1 MSARLKGWQDP
12 SEHSPQSGKPIL
24 LYVEDKETGRRYQT
38 TGIYFAH
45 FIPAGDVEYTEVS
58 DNADFEQDEIQPGY
72 YYADEVDLY
81 IYSLFS
87 IDVALLYW
95 SYLPNNPTLI

>member
-12 SEHSPQSGKPIL
+12 SEHSPVSGKPIL
-24 LYVEDKETGRRYQT
+24 LFVEDKETGRRYQT

-45 FIPAGDVEYTEVS
+45 FIPTSDVEYNEVS

-81 IYSLFS
+81 VYSLPS
-87 IDVALLYW
+87 INVALLYW
-95 SYLPNNPTLI
+95 SYLPDNPKLI